1 MQLPSTLNW
10 KMLYHQEFNSQRI
23 DLIGRLAMASL
34 WIVSWGYFERFSV
47 QFCFR
52 LCKALERANLQ
63 VIGGS
68 RKVSAAIKVL
78 DSKYA
83 GN

>member
-23 DLIGRLAMASL
+23 DLIGRLAMAS
-34 WIVSWGYFERFSV
+34 WGYFERFSV

-52 LCKALERANLQ
+52 LCKALERANLS
-63 VIGGS
+63 VIGGA

-78 DSKYA
+78 ASNYA